1 MKFAWMEKHLA
12 DFPVIEMAR
21 VLGVQPSGFHAWQQR
36 EPGVRQQRRT
46 ELAVEI
52 KAVHAHFRGVYGAPR
67 IQRELQKQ
75 TVKVCENTVAA
86 IMRQLGLRSKRVRK
100 FVPSTTDSKHAHPI
114 APNSLGREFRAERPN
129 QKWVTDITYIETGEG
144 WLYVAAVLDLYSR
157 KIVGWSM
164 AEHLRAELVLDALSM
179 ALARRRPGAGLLHH
193 SDRGV
198 QYACDAYR
206 RMLKENAIECSMSRT
221 GNCYDNAVMESFWST
236 LKTELVY
243 HEDYATRKQAR
254 HSIFEYME
262 AFYNRI
268 RMHSSIGYVSPEAFE
283 AALN

>member
-1 MKFAWMEKHLA
+1 VKFAWMEKHQA
-12 DFPVIEMAR
+12 DFPVAEMGR
-21 VLGVQPSGFHAWQQR
+21 VLGVRASGFHAWQQR

-46 ELAVEI
+46 ALAVEI

-67 IQRELQKQ
+67 IRRQLYAQA
-75 TVKVCENTVAA
+75 VAVCENTVAA

-100 FVPSTTDSKHAHPI
+100 FVPSTTDAKHAHPI
-114 APNSLGREFRAERPN
+114 APNALDREFHAERPN
-129 QKWVTDITYIETGEG
+129 RKWVTDITYIETGEG

-206 RMLKENAIECSMSRT
+206 QMLEENGIECSMSRT

-243 HEDYATRKQAR
+243 HEDYATREQAR